1 MTRNIQPV
9 STSNSLSTQV
19 VEVATSTGFNA
30 GDYVYYNGAT
40 NSYTGASSLVPTSA
54 VFSSTNLP
62 IGGSG
67 AFNTPMLNA
76 NPAGTTAGA
85 GLKNCAA
92 LLTNGNIVQ
101 VFIKKLSSG
110 SSTPY
115 FTITDNTQTTTV
127 VAATQIS
134 ATFTNNSYPSISVV
148 ALTGG
153 GFAVAWM
160 NTAGGTV
167 NYPCYA
173 VYTNTGTV
181 TTAAAQD
188 TAAGVAGSATYG
200 VQIVPLSSGGFAIAY
215 ASSAATVIYHRAYG
229 ATGVATYAWGNITGW
244 VNLLAY
250 GFGFTATS
258 NNNLVFF
265 GSSANSTLRYAM
277 TTAGANTLVVAA
289 TTFLTASGNSNATVR
304 SVDAA
309 VLSDGT
315 SVVFCYTLIDQ
326 TSQGNQPFFRICTT
340 TSTSITV
347 PTTDIYVPYQ
357 NIGYAS
363 TGNYAGLNDA
373 CNLTVLPF
381 SGSNFIIAATTYN
394 ANNCQY
400 QMGYAS
406 FSSSGVCTSGLG
418 PNTNALGVSNGWH
431 IIGNQILNSSFNKYG
446 IVEITSLSTAYIY
459 VQSERQWTTLP
470 AAQYYFKFNTTTY
483 QLSYNASST
492 QASGATATL
501 TPSSMA
507 LNTMTPTSAY
517 YYGPGGYSRGAAGN
531 VVIKSATTIEAST
544 TGSYGCVCGTL
555 PTGNIV
561 VAHYTTSNYI
571 AIKVYTP
578 LGVLTQSTVTSF
590 IGSIAT
596 GQFNHGIKM
605 AVMTSGKLGL
615 IYYSGSGTTY
625 NVVVLAASTY
635 TQIGTTQTLTDVRSN
650 VWLCTA
656 AISNDRFVVGWGSA
670 ADATQGACS
679 VFGNTG
685 AAPVYSS
692 GNIDF
697 TAGNGYETNNY
708 GISGTSDGSF
718 MFSGGNFNSG
728 PNPWGFYPF
737 INTTGNTFTTTGFV
751 QINAPNSDASRPYLT
766 SATPDGMGMVPFVDT
781 GSGWLIYCIRKDGSY
796 NQVTSAAITGYS
808 VPGTYT
814 QSYCT
819 TGNGTFAAAFS
830 YNGQIYVWGYL
841 PYTGTQTLITPYTT
855 GLLPKTNTT
864 QLSSTSAAGNSIFI
878 CYCAVT
884 TNYPTFGIVTIA
896 PQSTN
901 GGSPTL
907 SSEWLNTSTSASP
920 STTAASIVP
929 TSTAVSTNVGNAV
942 LAGVAVSAAAAGG
955 SGQIAINGPAQL
967 NSNYSATNT
976 AYFDFT
982 GQAVPGVRGAVNG
995 RTVNLQGN
1003 S

>member
-9 STSNSLSTQV
+9 STTNSLSTQV

-62 IGGSG
+62 IGSSG

-110 SSTPY
+110 SITPY

-127 VAATQIS
+127 VAATQING
-134 ATFTNNSYPSISVV
+134 TFVNSTYPSISVV

-160 NTAGGTV
+160 NSSGGTA

-188 TAAGVAGSATYG
+188 TGAGVTGNSSYG
-200 VQIVPLSSGGFAIAY
+200 LQIVPLANGGFAIAY
-215 ASSAATVIYHRAYG
+215 AANTATVIYFRAYG
-229 ATGVATYAWGNITGW
+229 ATGVGTYSWANITGW
-244 VNLLAY
+244 VNLLNNY
-250 GFGFTATS
+250 FGFTATS

-265 GSSANSTLRYAM
+265 GSSAASTLRYAM
-277 TTAGANTLVVAA
+277 TNPNLSTLAVSA
-289 TTFLTASGNSNATVR
+289 TTFTSSGAAATSIR
-304 SVDAA
+304 ACDAA
-309 VLSDGT
+309 TLSDGT
-315 SVVFCYTLIDQ
+315 SVVFCYSTPDQ
-326 TSQGNQPFFRICTT
+326 TGTANQPYFRICTT
-340 TSTSITV
+340 TSSSVTV

-357 NIGYAS
+357 NIGYAAS
-363 TGNYAGLNDA
+363 GYYTGLQDGG
-373 CNLTVLPF
+373 NLTVLPF
-381 SGSNFIIAATTYN
+381 SGNNFIIAATVYN
-394 ANNCQY
+394 GNGCQY

-406 FSSSGVCTSGLG
+406 FNSSGVCTSGLG
-418 PNTNALGVSNGWH
+418 PNTNAFGVNNGWH

-446 IVEITSLSTAYIY
+446 IVEITSLNTAYIY

-507 LNTMTPTSAY
+507 LSNMTPTSAY
-517 YYGPGGYSRGAAGN
+517 YYGPGGYSRGAATN
-531 VVIKSATTIEAST
+531 TVIKSATTIEAST
-544 TGSYGCVCGTL
+544 TGSYGCICGTL
-555 PTGNIV
+555 PNGNIV
-561 VAHYTTSNYI
+561 VAHFTTGYYI

-578 LGVLTQSTVTSF
+578 LGVLAQSTVTTL
-590 IGSIAT
+590 IGSTAT

-615 IYYSGSGTTY
+615 VYYNGTSY

-650 VWLCTA
+650 VWLSA
-656 AISNDRFVVGWGSA
+656 ASLSNDRFVVGWA
-670 ADATQGACS
+670 AASNTNSGQAY
-679 VFGNTG
+679 VYGNTG
-685 AAPVYSS
+685 ATFVFDT
-692 GNIDF
+692 GIIDF
-697 TAGNGYETNNY
+697 SNGNGYEVNNF
-708 GISGTSDGSF
+708 GISGSTDGSF
-718 MFSGGNFNSG
+718 LFSGGNFNSG
-728 PNPWGFYPF
+728 PNPWGFYPY
-737 INTTGNTFTTTGFV
+737 INTTGNTFTTTGYV
-751 QINAPNSDASRPYLT
+751 GVTSPNSNGSQPFITAS
-766 SATPDGMGMVPFVDT
+766 TPDGIGMVPYLDT
-781 GSGWLIYCIRKDGSY
+781 SNNWGWFFIRKDGGY
-796 NQVTSAAITGYS
+796 QQVATVTGYS
-808 VPGTYT
+808 TPGAYT
-814 QSYCT
+814 QSFCL
-819 TGNGTFAAAFS
+819 TGNGTFAATIS

-841 PYTGTQTLITPYTT
+841 PWTTSGQTFSTPYTT
-855 GLLPKTNTT
+855 GLLPRSGSS
-864 QLSSTSAAGNSIFI
+864 QLSTTSAAGNSIFI
-878 CYCAVT
+878 CYLAVT
-884 TNYPTFGIVTIA
+884 TNYPTFAIVTA
-896 PQSTN
+896 PPQSI
-901 GGSPTL
+901 GGVANL

-929 TSTAVSTNVGNAV
+929 NATSVSTNVGNAI
-942 LAGVAVSAAAAGG
+942 LAGVAVSTAAAGG

-982 GQAVPGVRGAVNG
+982 GQPIPGVRGAVNG

-1003 S
+1003 T